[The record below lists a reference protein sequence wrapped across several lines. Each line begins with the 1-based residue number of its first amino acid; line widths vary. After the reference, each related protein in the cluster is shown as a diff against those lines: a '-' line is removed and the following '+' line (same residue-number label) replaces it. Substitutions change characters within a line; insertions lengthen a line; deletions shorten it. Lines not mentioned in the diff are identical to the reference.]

1 MGELPPGVVDE
12 AVRLSRR
19 ARNADDAEEA
29 AAHRAERA
37 DLLGEHGYEAR
48 VRTEDSRTVL
58 VCYPSD
64 WRVDGVVDPD
74 RINDLDRAVER
85 PLTGPGDPDDW
96 EAIEA
101 HNRAIAAGVTDRHG
115 PVHGATADAFAD
127 FMGNHLARRVETA
140 GPAECGEFLDDYLPR
155 NAWPSDEQL
164 ARAEESLQLVFE
176 TADAERPPISTE
188 EQ

>member
-1 MGELPPGVVDE
+1 MDELPPGVVDA
-12 AVRLSRR
+12 AVRLSRL
-19 ARNADDAEEA
+19 ARNTDDAEEA
-29 AAHRAERA
+29 AGHRSERA
-37 DLLGEHGYEAR
+37 DLLREYGYRAR
-48 VRTEDSRTVL
+48 VRTNNDRAVL

-74 RINDLDRAVER
+74 RIDDLDRAVER

-101 HNRAIAAGVTDRHG
+101 HNRAVAADVADSHG
-115 PVHGATADAFAD
+115 WVHGATADAFAD
-127 FMGNHLARRVETA
+127 FMGNHYARRVETA
-140 GPAECGEFLDDYLPR
+140 GPAECREFLEDYLPR

-164 ARAEESLQLVFE
+164 ARAEESVQLVFQ
-176 TADAERPPISTE
+176 TADTEPPPISTE